1 MTTESKSFGE
11 FSPPVRLLLGPGPS
25 NLHPRVVRA
34 LSAPILGYLDPYFLT
49 LLDETMELL
58 RALFRTA
65 NRLTFPLSGPGTAGM
80 EAVLANMVE
89 AGDRVAVGVNG
100 LFGQR
105 MAEIVRRHGG
115 ELIEIAAAWGSP
127 IDPAQIEEVLKT
139 RGPIKAVALIHGE
152 TSTGVLQPL
161 SEIGRL
167 CREHQALFIVDTV
180 TSLGGAAVEVDS
192 WHIDLCYSG
201 TQKCLNAPPGLSPL
215 TLSDRALEAI
225 KARKSPC
232 GVWYLDLKLIEQ
244 YWSRGRVYHHTP
256 PTLLI
261 YALREALRVILE
273 EGLEARFDR
282 HRRAA
287 LALYSGLA
295 ALGFELHVPT
305 PYRLPSLTTVK
316 IPSGLDEARTRQSLL
331 EDHNIEI
338 GAGLG
343 PLRGKVW
350 RIGLMG
356 QNATLATVLT
366 LLSALE
372 QILRAQGRLEK
383 PGASLQTAEK
393 AFLDA

>member
-1 MTTESKSFGE
+1 MTLESQSLGE
-11 FSPPVRLLLGPGPS
+11 FSPPTRLLLGPGPS

-34 LSAPILGYLDPYFLT
+34 LFAPILGYMDPYFLT

-58 RALFRTA
+58 RAVFRTS
-65 NRLTFPLSGPGTAGM
+65 NHLTFPLSGPGTAGM
-80 EAVLANMVE
+80 EASLANIVE
-89 AGDRVAVGVNG
+89 AGNRVAVGVNG

-105 MAEIVRRHGG
+105 IAEIIRRHGG
-115 ELIEIAAAWGSP
+115 ECIEIAAEWGSP
-127 IDPAQIEEVLKT
+127 IDPSQVEEVLKT
-139 RGPIKAVALIHGE
+139 RSPIKAVALIHGE

-180 TSLGGAAVEVDS
+180 TSLSGAAVEVDS
-192 WHIDLCYSG
+192 WHIDVCYSG

-215 TLSDRALEAI
+215 TLSDQALEVV
-225 KARKSPC
+225 KTRRSHC
-232 GVWYLDLKLIEQ
+232 GIWYLDLKLIEQ

-273 EGLEARFDR
+273 EGLENRFER

-287 LALYSGLA
+287 LALYSGLTS
-295 ALGFELHVPT
+295 LGFELHVLS

-316 IPSGLDEARTRQSLL
+316 IPAGLDEAKIRQTLL
-331 EDHNIEI
+331 EQHNIEI

-356 QNATLATVLT
+356 QNAALPIVLT
-366 LLSALE
+366 LLTALE

-383 PGASLQTAEK
+383 PGISLQAAQK
-393 AFLDA
+393 AFLEG